1 MANALYNEGKR
12 ALLNKEVDYDTDTL
26 TVALV
31 KNTYTFNQ
39 SHTNVTT
46 HITSHVE
53 ATTTLAG
60 VVVSAAGVVSATNPV
75 FTGVAAAVAISAVV
89 IYKGTTPLV
98 FVDTGTGFPFTT
110 SGGDVEISWSGSGI
124 FKL

>member
-60 VVVSAAGVVSATNPV
+60 VSISADGVVSASNPV

-98 FVDTGTGFPFTT
+98 YVDTGTGFPFTT